1 MDNAGWSETFRRLLS
16 VATDSAA
23 EDARSLGSVAQR
35 QSGAAA
41 AVQNTVSCLV
51 TFEAEMACWTWLRIE
66 PEIFLCNQGTG
77 QLGMN
82 TGHVKDAR
90 LLNICLQ
97 TKTCT
102 FGCAANEDD
111 ERRSGGR

>member
-41 AVQNTVSCLV
+41 AVQNTDGDALY
-51 TFEAEMACWTWLRIE
+51 L
-66 PEIFLCNQGTG
+66 NQVASWH
-77 QLGMN
+77 LGL
-82 TGHVKDAR
+82 D
-90 LLNICLQ
+90 
-97 TKTCT
+97 
-102 FGCAANEDD
+102 
-111 ERRSGGR
+111 